1 MSGILQPPS
10 FVAIRAPL
18 ATDQAYISSTCWR
31 SVLGNNRAPSRR
43 RRINDQIDR
52 ILDSKDTRCL
62 VACEQRDQDRILGWI
77 LYSSAPVA
85 RVLHYAYVRD
95 DERLKGIARRL
106 VQQAWPTSSARMV
119 LTLKGPSTRSIMESK
134 RDISFVPL
142 EEYLR

>member
-10 FVAIRAPL
+10 NVAIRPCVADDQRFIA
-18 ATDQAYISSTCWR
+18 ATAWR
-31 SVLGNNRAPSRR
+31 SMLGNNRAPSRR

-62 VACEQRDQDRILGWI
+62 VACSLTDSDRILGWI

-106 VQQAWPTSSARMV
+106 VQQAWPTSQARMV

-134 RDISFVPL
+134 RDIQFVPL